1 MSGKPIRTTFGRKI
15 GDFFPC
21 LATWWWTEWKA
32 RSGLLAIKCWHLKSA
47 HDQLVSIQ
55 TAAGLIFFMGW
66 ERVDSSAGQ
75 NLISGQKFC
84 PETLAYFSGQ
94 NFWTKLKV
102 KLCQKFCPEILAYFS
117 GQNFWPVISETF
129 FQNIFHFS
137 EHFQGIILRHFSGQK
152 LHS

>member
-55 TAAGLIFFMGW
+55 TAAWLIFFMGW

-75 NLISGQKFC
+75 NLISSQNFCPEDILMAWNNGLKKTGQKFC
-84 PETLAYFSGQ
+84 PLFQVIIYGHFSGR
-94 NFWTKLKV
+94 NFR
-102 KLCQKFCPEILAYFS
+102 
-117 GQNFWPVISETF
+117 TF
-129 FQNIFHFS
+129 FQCIISGHSFKTSGRHMFLAFS
-137 EHFQGIILRHFSGQK
+137 FRIG
-152 LHS
+152 